1 MRGKIIGILTIVF
14 GVVVG
19 SIITYI
25 IIANPF
31 SKKENPG
38 FLGCQYTSCTNTVKI
53 DNTGISAAVSKVYD
67 AVVMIENY
75 NGKTLQGSGS
85 GFIYKTDDKNGYIMT
100 NQHVVEKSSKLKVR
114 LTSGDVVDATLAGGD
129 EYLDIAIVKIPV
141 KNVKTVVAIGK
152 TKDLKLGDSIFTIGS
167 PVGDEYFNTVT
178 SGIIS
183 GLNRKITVSVKASND
198 WLMDVLQVDA
208 AINPGNS
215 GGPLANSNGE
225 VIGINS
231 VKISEAEG
239 IGFAMPIN
247 IIKPVI
253 ESFVNNGS
261 FEEAYLGIFAYDK
274 EVIPYLKEKSK
285 FDSGIYVTQISKD
298 RTMLWSR
305 IKNWRYNN

>member
-1 MRGKIIGILTIVF
+1 MRLDYHGTDQNQEEKETDITEIL
-14 GVVVG
+14 
-19 SIITYI
+19 
-25 IIANPF
+25 
-31 SKKENPG
+31 E
-38 FLGCQYTSCTNTVKI
+38 NTVKSVI
-53 DNTGISAAVSKVYD
+53 GISKIKNAGGSIFSNNSTEELGLGTGIIVSD
-67 AVVMIENY
+67 
-75 NGKTLQGSGS
+75 
-85 GFIYKTDDKNGYIMT
+85 NGYILT
-100 NQHVVEKSSKLKVR
+100 NWH
-114 LTSGDVVDATLAGGD
+114 LAGNKYSSCYITLENGNSYNGNVVWAD
-129 EYLDIAIVKIPV
+129 SNLDLAIIKISA
-141 KNVKTVVAIGK
+141 NNLNYIT
-152 TKDLKLGDSIFTIGS
+152 LGDSDNIKLGEIVYAIGN
-167 PVGDEYFNTVT
+167 PIGFEFQRTVT

-183 GLNRKITVSVKASND
+183 ATNRTIKIEDEASEVYMSD
-198 WLMDVLQVDA
+198 LIQTDA
-208 AINPGNS
+208 TINPGNS
-215 GGPLANSNGE
+215 GGPLINKKGE